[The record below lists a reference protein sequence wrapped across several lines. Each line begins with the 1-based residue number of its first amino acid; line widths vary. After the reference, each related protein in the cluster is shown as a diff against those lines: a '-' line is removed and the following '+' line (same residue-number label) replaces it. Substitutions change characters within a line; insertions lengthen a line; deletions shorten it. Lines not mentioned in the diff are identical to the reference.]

1 MLWGAEFRGRRCTVR
16 WRAQAHG
23 EVSAALAPSRSVRR
37 GTSGALASLGQSLQR
52 QSVKELPKSSHRRP
66 FNTTTT
72 PSTMGAAGSI
82 PADEAAA
89 KEAGRTDEEIAIYK
103 FTQGYKDGS
112 AIEQCTEDAELA
124 YPGAPPAPAA
134 LMMSIT
140 SKFGA
145 AFPDWTSKC
154 LSITKNDDGTYTTN
168 EQQCCGVMK
177 ADMPVIEGFPFPEVK
192 VEELPEEAK
201 TAEMTAAFEQR
212 VSAMSEQRAAMDTR
226 NDTLSRRADAVREEL
241 QAKRATAEAQ
251 VQAWGATTTAMS
263 ITSIILRLGL
273 LTWPKPC

>member
-1 MLWGAEFRGRRCTVR
+1 
-16 WRAQAHG
+16 
-23 EVSAALAPSRSVRR
+23 
-37 GTSGALASLGQSLQR
+37 
-52 QSVKELPKSSHRRP
+52 
-66 FNTTTT
+66 
-72 PSTMGAAGSI
+72 MGAGGSI

-89 KEAGRTDEEIAIYK
+89 KEAGRTDDEIAIYK

-201 TAEMTAAFEQR
+201 TAEMTFPVEVGTITMEGGKIKKAVFVGETKEGVEGAEEPTPYMKEQWAAGKGGFPAIYSFVGKPLPE
-212 VSAMSEQRAAMDTR
+212 APAEEAAAAPAEEPA
-226 NDTLSRRADAVREEL
+226 ADA
-241 QAKRATAEAQ
+241 APAAE
-251 VQAWGATTTAMS
+251 
-263 ITSIILRLGL
+263 
-273 LTWPKPC
+273 

>member
-1 MLWGAEFRGRRCTVR
+1 
-16 WRAQAHG
+16 
-23 EVSAALAPSRSVRR
+23 
-37 GTSGALASLGQSLQR
+37 
-52 QSVKELPKSSHRRP
+52 
-66 FNTTTT
+66 
-72 PSTMGAAGSI
+72 MGAGGSI

-89 KEAGRTDEEIAIYK
+89 KEAGRTDDEIAIYK

-201 TAEMTAAFEQR
+201 TAEMTFPVEVGTITMEGGKIKKAVFVGETKEGVEGAAEPL
-212 VSAMSEQRAAMDTR
+212 AYLKEAYAAGNAGFGAIYGALGQPLTPPAD
-226 NDTLSRRADAVREEL
+226 DAAAAPAEEPAADA
-241 QAKRATAEAQ
+241 APAAE
-251 VQAWGATTTAMS
+251 
-263 ITSIILRLGL
+263 
-273 LTWPKPC
+273 